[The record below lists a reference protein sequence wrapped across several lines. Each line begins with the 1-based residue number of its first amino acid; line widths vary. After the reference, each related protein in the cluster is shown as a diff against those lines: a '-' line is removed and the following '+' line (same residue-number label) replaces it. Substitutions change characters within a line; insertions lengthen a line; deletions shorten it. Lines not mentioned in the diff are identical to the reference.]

1 MATQWTARTMLAGF
15 LYSMQTL
22 ELTSLALSPSCSK
35 TLNKFFVQGDLIN
48 SGNFGQRQK
57 NAEVVR
63 STIESISH
71 IDAYYTLFNDFI
83 SRNISLLDT
92 YNNGIFA
99 HTWRGILS
107 FENKVKW
114 FRRGFTI
121 PFCPKRIYVD
131 CEKVLECAVETL
143 STDLFTI
150 EGLDVTFKNEAGRKI
165 SSQLGPQ
172 QILLLVILVYQV
184 VDLLSFYRV

>member
-1 MATQWTARTMLAGF
+1 MYKQDLEYGHPVDCKDNAGWIPL
-15 LYSMQTL
+15 LYANFRAHESCIVTIMQQNPQQIFCL
-22 ELTSLALSPSCSK
+22 
-35 TLNKFFVQGDLIN
+35 GDLIN

-172 QILLLVILVYQV
+172 
-184 VDLLSFYRV
+184 